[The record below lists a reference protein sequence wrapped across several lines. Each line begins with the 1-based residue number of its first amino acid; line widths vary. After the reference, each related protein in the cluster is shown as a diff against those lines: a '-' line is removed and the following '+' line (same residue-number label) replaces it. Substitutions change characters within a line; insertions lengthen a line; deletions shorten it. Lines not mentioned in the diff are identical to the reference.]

1 MILLVDNFDSFVHNL
16 ARHFQLLGQE
26 TQVIRND
33 ALTWRDVT
41 ELNPDAVVLSPG
53 PCTPQE
59 AGCSL
64 SIVENLHRRFPILG
78 VCLGHQ
84 TLAAAFG
91 ATIHRTPWPVH
102 GRSAELQHNRFGVFR
117 DFPNPFQAGRYHSLV
132 VDEATLPHEFVV
144 SARTDDGIVMAIQH
158 RELPLVGWQFHPESV
173 LTEGGLTLLLSF
185 LRLANIPASTDIPVC
200 KDATMPERLDW
211 QSFSEAPVTF

>member
-26 TQVIRND
+26 TLVIRND
-33 ALTWRDVT
+33 ALTWQDVT

-53 PCTPQE
+53 PSTPQE
-59 AGCSL
+59 AGSSL
-64 SIVENLHRRFPILG
+64 AIVENLHRRFPMLG

-117 DFPNPFQAGRYHSLV
+117 DFPNPFQA
-132 VDEATLPHEFVV
+132 V
-144 SARTDDGIVMAIQH
+144 SGGYTVPALKRTDDGIVMAIQH
-158 RELPLVGWQFHPESV
+158 REFPLVGWQFHPESV

-185 LRLANIPASTDIPVC
+185 LRLANIPASTDIPVF